1 DHFALPGDDLAR
13 AAVSGHL
20 NRNFQ
25 GFTED
30 PAEVLIGLGA
40 TAISEFDDVFIQN
53 EKNAGRYRMLV
64 GAGQMAGRRGV
75 VRTAEDRRRGGLIE
89 QVLCRG

>member
-1 DHFALPGDDLAR
+1 RIDASQLPDQRARFRMAAQGHRQLVEAGYQAVGFDHFALPGDDLAR

-40 TAISEFDDVFIQN
+40 TAISEFDDV
-53 EKNAGRYRMLV
+53 
-64 GAGQMAGRRGV
+64 
-75 VRTAEDRRRGGLIE
+75 
-89 QVLCRG
+89 